1 MANMAELYFRL
12 HLLERSD
19 IYCVKIVMLNEKT
32 SYINGPDPNFQLLH
46 LSQFTV

>member
-12 HLLERSD
+12 HLLERSN

-32 SYINGPDPNFQLLH
+32 SYIKRTWGPIYKISYD
-46 LSQFTV
+46 LS